1 MDFTLL
7 YPGFKRKA
15 VTFSYDDSIIE
26 DRETISILKSHGLKG
41 TFNLNLGQSGE
52 EKIRSGVDCS
62 HLVLEKEYSLYDGM
76 EIATHTYKHPHLETL
91 PFEEQKKQ
99 YRLDIE
105 GLEKLTGR
113 KIIGSAYPY
122 GTYNLDTLNALK
134 ELVIVYARTTRSTYD
149 FTLPYNFLLWHP
161 TIHHNDP
168 RMFEILD
175 SFYSCNK
182 ELACLYIWGHS
193 YEFAIQ
199 DYAPFSLLERIAAS
213 LEDNRK
219 DIAFMTNGEI
229 YTYVNAATMVYY
241 RDGGFVNP
249 STQDIYLKAESEYIL
264 VRKGE
269 KYVYPQH

>member
-7 YPGFKRKA
+7 YPGFKTKA
-15 VTFSYDDSIIE
+15 ATFSFDDSILQ
-26 DRETISILKSHGLKG
+26 DRTTVNILKSHGLKG

-52 EKIRSGVDCS
+52 EKIREGIDCS

-76 EIATHTYKHPHLETL
+76 EIATHTYQHPHLETL
-91 PFEEQKKQ
+91 PYEEQKKQ
-99 YRLDIE
+99 YQLDIE

-122 GTYNLDTLNALK
+122 GTYNKDTLRALK
-134 ELVIVYARTTRSTYD
+134 ELGIVYGRTTRSTYD
-149 FTLPYNFLLWHP
+149 FSLPFNFLLWHP

-168 RMFEILD
+168 RIFEIMD
-175 SFYSCNK
+175 SFFAVKK

-199 DYAPFSLLERIAAS
+199 PRCPFSTLEKIAS
-213 LEDNRK
+213 MLEEKKEDV
-219 DIAFMTNGEI
+219 AFLTNGEI
-229 YTYVNAATMVYY
+229 YTYCNAANMVYY

-249 STQDIYLKAESEYIL
+249 SDQDVYLKVDDDYL
-264 VRKGE
+264 VVKKGE
-269 KYVYPQH
+269 KLIYEY